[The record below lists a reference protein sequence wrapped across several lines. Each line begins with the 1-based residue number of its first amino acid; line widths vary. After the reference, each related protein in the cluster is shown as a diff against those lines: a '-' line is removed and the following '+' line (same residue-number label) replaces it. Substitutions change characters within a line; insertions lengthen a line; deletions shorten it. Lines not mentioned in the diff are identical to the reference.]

1 MSTPL
6 LDFFRRGEVAR
17 DVRLL
22 AAQGALA
29 PRAHEQ
35 LGLLALLVSDADP
48 EVARAAEATIA
59 AIPRPAL
66 SAFLARSD
74 ASAEIRSFFAARG
87 IEPGVAVAPAT
98 AAPVP
103 AGAPAAEAASSA
115 APDAAPAGD
124 QPLVDASSASANDD
138 AGDEQSTVQRLSSM
152 SVAQRL
158 TRAIKGSR
166 EERAI
171 LIRDPNKLVS
181 AAVLSS
187 PKVSETEVEAFARM
201 ANVSEEVLRVIGST
215 RAWMKN
221 YAIMSALTRNPK
233 TPVAMSMNMLARLN
247 DRDLRQLSTD
257 RNVPDVLRIT
267 ARKKLSTAK

>member
-17 DVRLL
+17 DLRLL

-35 LGLLALLVSDADP
+35 LGLLALLVSDSDP
-48 EVARAAEATIA
+48 EVSRAAEATIG
-59 AIPRPAL
+59 AIPRAAL
-66 SAFLARSD
+66 AAFLARSD

-87 IEPGVAVAPAT
+87 IQPAIASVAA
-98 AAPVP
+98 AAPNPTVSPAPLEP
-103 AGAPAAEAASSA
+103 AGS
-115 APDAAPAGD
+115 GD
-124 QPLVDASSASANDD
+124 EPLVDTSSVPAEADKD
-138 AGDEQSTVQRLSSM
+138 DEQSTVQRLSSM
-152 SVAQRL
+152 SVAQRM

-187 PKVSETEVEAFARM
+187 PKVSETEVESFARM
-201 ANVSEEVLRVIGST
+201 ANVSEEVLRVIGGT

-233 TPVAMSMNMLARLN
+233 TPVAMSMNLLARLN

-257 RNVPDVLRIT
+257 RNVPDVLRLT
-267 ARKKLSTAK
+267 ARKKLSSEK